1 MDFCASFEVSQ
12 STGLKYQS
20 IWNRGSINI
29 SSWIPG
35 IAGTPPFAH
44 HNGDL
49 MVSHFQ
55 NELHLSS
62 VANFKL
68 RTTTALFL
76 SSGVEIK
83 RSPLMTCFFESANC
97 FFMTRQTGLLKFYY
111 SVCLYNMIRKCK
123 HSPGIIIWV
132 KFFAQLGAKRSAPNC
147 PIFTCEKV
155 LIFCLCFNSLS
166 FIAFTHHYRAR
177 RIKGTRKYLWSYT
190 LSSKGNN
197 IFE

>member
-1 MDFCASFEVSQ
+1 MRKFWHFDVDIFDFYILKIVRVKHCSLYMKPWKCKLFFHDEAGGTAEV
-12 STGLKYQS
+12 
-20 IWNRGSINI
+20 
-29 SSWIPG
+29 
-35 IAGTPPFAH
+35 
-44 HNGDL
+44 
-49 MVSHFQ
+49 
-55 NELHLSS
+55 
-62 VANFKL
+62 
-68 RTTTALFL
+68 
-76 SSGVEIK
+76 
-83 RSPLMTCFFESANC
+83 
-97 FFMTRQTGLLKFYY
+97 LLL
-111 SVCLYNMIRKCK
+111 SVCFYNMIRKCK
-123 HSPGIIIWV
+123 HSAGIIIWV

>member
-1 MDFCASFEVSQ
+1 
-12 STGLKYQS
+12 
-20 IWNRGSINI
+20 
-29 SSWIPG
+29 
-35 IAGTPPFAH
+35 
-44 HNGDL
+44 

-111 SVCLYNMIRKCK
+111 SCLLYNMIRKCK
-123 HSPGIIIWV
+123 HSAGIIIWV